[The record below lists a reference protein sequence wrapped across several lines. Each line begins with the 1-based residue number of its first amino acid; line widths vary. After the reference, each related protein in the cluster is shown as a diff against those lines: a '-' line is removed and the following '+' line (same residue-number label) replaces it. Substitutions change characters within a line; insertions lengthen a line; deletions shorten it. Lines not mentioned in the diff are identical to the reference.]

1 MLPHN
6 KAQKGIGGFM
16 AKMIVEETKAAKTG
30 EIDDKVVVAFLAG
43 NQNKIVL
50 DNGKIVP
57 KFRESIR
64 ASDEVRVESKKK
76 ALAYF
81 ETLNSGEKAEIR
93 DVLKPVILASNEK
106 RQERNQVLRA
116 AKSGMF
122 MFRK

>member
-81 ETLNSGEKAEIR
+81 ETLTSGEKAEIR
-93 DVLKPVILASNEK
+93 DVLKPVIEESNSRRK
-106 RQERNQVLRA
+106 ERNSVLRA